1 MLPTDD
7 IAHVILIGVGATLLM
22 DAWLLALSR
31 LGVPSSSFA
40 LIGRWVGHLPRGRFA
55 HAAIARAAPIPA
67 ELALGWLTHYAI
79 GIAYAALLVGLLGLG
94 WTQQPTLLPALA
106 FGAATVV
113 APLFVMQ
120 PAMGAGFAAS
130 KTAAPL
136 KNCLRSATNHAVFG
150 IGLYVAAAVLEWL
163 GR

>member
-1 MLPTDD
+1 MLLAHDL
-7 IAHVILIGVGATLLM
+7 AHVVLIGIGATALM
-22 DAWLLALSR
+22 DAWLFALAR

-55 HAAIARAAPIPA
+55 HTAIAEAAPIPA
-67 ELALGWLTHYAI
+67 ELPLGWLTHYVI
-79 GIAYAALLVGLLGLG
+79 GIAYAGLLLGLVGLG

-136 KNCLRSATNHAVFG
+136 KNCLRSAVNHAVFG
-150 IGLYVAAAVLEWL
+150 TGLYVAAAFIEWI